1 LGGPGSAR
9 VMFNEKVRIALEI
22 IRAARKAGLDL
33 RIERNRSSLSV
44 NDALTVDGVRLNALN
59 FQSKELDAI
68 QTALQTE
75 IDHVDAV

>member
-1 LGGPGSAR
+1 
-9 VMFNEKVRIALEI
+9 MTIEKVRIALEI

-44 NDALTVDGVRLNALN
+44 NDALTVDGVRLNLLVIVDNALN

-68 QTALQTE
+68 QKVLQAE
-75 IDHVDAV
+75 IDHVA